1 VKRLIRNGRVIDP
14 PTRTDATLDI
24 LLEGDRIVAVGS
36 RLEAA
41 EAEVLDAAGL
51 IVAPG
56 FIDMHVHLRE
66 PGQTHKETIV
76 SGGRAAARGGFTSVC
91 AMPNTSPTNDHP
103 EITLRILA
111 AARRADV
118 RVFPIAALT
127 RGLQGTEPTDMA
139 SLREAG
145 AVAFSDDGRCIQD
158 TAVMRRVMETARSLD
173 ALVIDHCE
181 DRPLFGLGIMHEGP
195 VSRRLN
201 VPGIPAAA
209 EEVMVARD
217 IILAETLGTRI
228 HIAHLSTKGSAG
240 WVREA
245 KNRGISVTAEVT
257 PHHLLLSEEEME
269 RRDPDFKMNP
279 PLRGRADIEALIEA
293 VRDGTLDVFATD
305 HAPHAPAEKAVGWET
320 APFGIVGLETAV
332 SLLLDRLVRPGIIPW
347 IRFVSMW
354 STRPAE
360 ILKWP
365 SKGRIAPGADA
376 DLTLLDPDRTVVVET
391 SRFASLSRNS
401 PFQGW
406 ALRGTPV
413 MTIVGGR
420 TVFSDLSC

>member
-1 VKRLIRNGRVIDP
+1 VIDP
-14 PTRTDATLDI
+14 RTRTDAALDI
-24 LLEGDRIVAVGS
+24 LLDGDRIAAVGS
-36 RLEAA
+36 RLEATA
-41 EAEVLDAAGL
+41 AEVLDAAGL
-51 IVAPG
+51 VVAPG

-91 AMPNTSPTNDHP
+91 AMPNTFPANDNP
-103 EITLRILA
+103 EITARILA
-111 AARRADV
+111 AARFADV

-139 SLREAG
+139 ALQAAG

-158 TAVMRRVMETARSLD
+158 AAVMRRAMETARSLD

-181 DRPLFGLGIMHEGP
+181 DRPLFGQGIINEGP
-195 VSRRLN
+195 VSRRLC
-201 VPGIPAAA
+201 VSGIPAAA
-209 EEVMVARD
+209 EEVIVARD
-217 IILAETLGTRI
+217 IILAEALGTRV
-228 HIAHLSTKGSAG
+228 HIAHLSTKGSARLLG
-240 WVREA
+240 LA
-245 KNRGISVTAEVT
+245 KSRGIPVTAEVT

-279 PLRGRADIEALIEA
+279 PLRGRDDIEALIAA
-293 VRDGTLDVFATD
+293 VRDGTIDVFATD
-305 HAPHAPAEKAVGWET
+305 HAPHAPAEKSVGLEN

-332 SLLLDRLVRPGIIPW
+332 SLLLDRLVRPGILTLA
-347 IRFVSMW
+347 RFISMW

-365 SKGRIAPGADA
+365 AKGRIAPGADA
-376 DLTLLDPDRTVVVET
+376 DLTLLDPDRTLVVET

-406 ALRGTPV
+406 TLRGAPV
-413 MTIVGGR
+413 MTIVAGR